1 MKIRNGYVSNSS
13 SAAFIIA
20 YDKNFF
26 GDLISLLKN
35 SYLGCETYFNDVN
48 VLLEELSEKDK
59 QYCQNIID
67 QKIKEGKTVEY
78 IILDRE
84 FNVIFDLLKQ
94 ISEQNGNDKIEFI
107 FKD

>member
-13 SAAFIIA
+13 SASFIIA

-35 SYLGCETYFNDVN
+35 SYLGCETYFKDVN
-48 VLLEELSEKDK
+48 VLLEQLSEKDK

-78 IILDRE
+78 ITLDRE